1 MTDITGRVAL
11 ITGAARGQG
20 RAHAVALAAAGAD
33 IVATDISKPIATV
46 PYELATPEDL
56 AGTVA
61 EVRNLGRDVIGMDCD
76 VRDST
81 ALSEVVQAAVSHF
94 GKIDILVANAG
105 IWALGPLWELTED
118 QWQDMIDVNLTGVWR
133 SIKAVVPTMIAS
145 RRGSIVLTSSVNGL
159 EAGPGYGHYVAAKH
173 GVLGL
178 MRNAALELG
187 RYNIRCNAVC
197 PGFVDTKMNDWQG
210 AYDMMAGGPGGT
222 REHRQ
227 SGAHSWS
234 ALAGRGALSP
244 AAISKA
250 VLWLASDDAA
260 DVTGVALPVDGGHMI
275 LPGINSDPVDGV

>member
-1 MTDITGRVAL
+1 MTDITGRIAL

-20 RAHAVALAAAGAD
+20 RSHALTLAAAGAD
-33 IVATDISKPIATV
+33 IVATDISKPITTV
-46 PYELATPEDL
+46 PYELATPDDL

-61 EVRNLGRDVIGMDCD
+61 EVEKLGRSVIGLECD
-76 VRDST
+76 VRDGA
-81 ALSEVVQAAVSHF
+81 ALDRAVEAAISHF

-105 IWALGPLWELTED
+105 IWALGPLWELTDD

-133 SIKAVVPTMIAS
+133 SIKAVVPAMIAN
-145 RRGSIVLTSSVNGL
+145 RGGSIVLTSSVNGF
-159 EAGPGYGHYVAAKH
+159 EAGAGFGHYVAAKH

-222 REHRQ
+222 REDRQ
-227 SGAHSWS
+227 SGAHNWS
-234 ALAGRGALSP
+234 VLAGRGALSP
-244 AAISKA
+244 VTISKA

-260 DVTGVALPVDGGHMI
+260 DVTGVALPVDGGHLI
-275 LPGINSDPVDGV
+275 LPGINADPVHDL